1 MFSRIVRTLYGDI
14 SKEEMKKFG
23 LLSLTFFFTIGG
35 YWLLR
40 PLKDGVFFAMVGR
53 NYQPLAKIISVA
65 VVLSLV
71 LVYTKLIEMFEK
83 HKLFYIIV
91 TFYAFV
97 FAGAG
102 LLLAHPTIGL
112 ANKVAGPHRYL
123 GWILYF
129 AIESFGSIAISLFW
143 SFVSSITDSA
153 SAKKGFAIILGG
165 AQVGSI
171 LGGFT
176 ATSAQRIGVPVLFG
190 VAGLVV
196 LIVPILIYYFMSVIP
211 EDQRRGNI
219 VAAATEGKKGGFFDG
234 LKLIA
239 TRPYILGIAIVSTL
253 YEVIG
258 TIVDFQ
264 MKSLAFEVYTTA
276 ESFTV
281 FMGWFAMSANGLAL
295 VLALLGTSYLMRRF
309 GLRFCLLAFPALL
322 GTSVGFLWFYSRG
335 LPTTVALMWATFAVM
350 IVAKGLSY
358 ALNNPSKEMMY
369 IPTSKT
375 AKFKAKSWI
384 DLFGARSA
392 KAGGATIT
400 NALKAMSAHEMI
412 QIGALFSLGI
422 VGIWSIAAFSVGSKF
437 NQLTKDN
444 EIVE

>member
-1 MFSRIVRTLYGDI
+1 MFSRIVRALYGDI
-14 SKEEMKKFG
+14 SNEEMKKFG

-40 PLKDGVFFAMVGR
+40 PLKDGVFFTMIGR

-97 FAGAG
+97 FVGAG

-112 ANKVAGPHRYL
+112 ANTVAGPHRYV
-123 GWILYF
+123 GWVIYF

-143 SFVSSITDSA
+143 SFVASITDSA

-165 AQVGSI
+165 AQLGSI

-176 ATSAQRIGVPVLFG
+176 ATMAKRVGVPVLFG
-190 VAGLVV
+190 VAGLAVLVV
-196 LIVPILIYYFMSVIP
+196 PLLIRYFMAVIP
-211 EDQRRGNI
+211 EEQRRGN
-219 VAAATEGKKGGFFDG
+219 VAAAATENKKGGFFDG
-234 LKLIA
+234 VKLIA

-253 YEVIG
+253 YEVVT

-264 MKSLAFEVYTTA
+264 MKSLASEVYTTA

-309 GLRFCLLAFPALL
+309 GLRFCLLAFPVLL
-322 GTSVGFLWFYSRG
+322 GGSVAFLWLYARTMPAAVS
-335 LPTTVALMWATFAVM
+335 LMWATFVVM
-350 IVAKGLSY
+350 IIGKGLSY

-375 AKFKAKSWI
+375 AKFKAKGWI

-400 NALKAMSAHEMI
+400 NFLKAMSAHEMI

-422 VGIWSIAAFSVGSKF
+422 VGIWSIAAFSVGTKF
-437 NQLTKDN
+437 NKLTKDN